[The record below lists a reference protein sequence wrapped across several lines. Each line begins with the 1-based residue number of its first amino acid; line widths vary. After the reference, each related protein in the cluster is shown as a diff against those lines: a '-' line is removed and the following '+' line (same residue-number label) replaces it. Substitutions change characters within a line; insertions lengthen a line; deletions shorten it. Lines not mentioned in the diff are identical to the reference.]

1 MRELDPSIKK
11 DSLWHRLIEPPDEL
25 LIEAGASGELLVA
38 RIRLLVT
45 GLLLLIPIIS
55 FWHNDN
61 RLEILVGF
69 GVTLSA
75 VLVSLVVYVMVARD
89 IRRQWIGFVTSALD
103 VTLVSGALTTFLIFG
118 APHTAVNSKVI
129 FEGYFIAI
137 GATTLRYDARVCIVA
152 GLLALCEYGAMVVY
166 AANRWDLNSP
176 VYAPFPYGEFDWN
189 TQVSRLILMITAS
202 VLSTVVVLRF
212 QRLRLLSTTDR
223 LTGLLNRGYLD
234 EQIVAEVSRAERY
247 SRPLAIAM
255 IDIDHFKRFNDRHG
269 HPAGD
274 LALQAIASAMR
285 RAFRLSD
292 VVARYGGEEFMV
304 ILPETGMDVA
314 VDKLE
319 SIRRIVSDTEIE
331 LPVHEGTARLT
342 ISAGLACLPS
352 DGCEVDKL
360 LRTADARLFE
370 AKRRGRNQLVCR

>member
-1 MRELDPSIKK
+1 MRELDPTIKQG
-11 DSLWHRLIEPPDEL
+11 SLWYRLIEPPDEL

-45 GLLLLIPIIS
+45 GLLLLIPIVS
-55 FWHNDN
+55 FWNSDS

-75 VLVSLVVYVMVARD
+75 VLVSLVVYVMVSRD
-89 IRRQWIGFVTSALD
+89 IRRKWLGFVTSALD
-103 VTLVSGALTTFLIFG
+103 VTLVSGALTAFLIFG
-118 APHTAVNSKVI
+118 APHTAVNSKVV

-137 GATTLRYDARVCIVA
+137 GATTLRYDARICIVA
-152 GLLALCEYGAMVVY
+152 GLLALCEYGAIVLY
-166 AANRWDLNSP
+166 ATTRWDLNSP
-176 VYAPFPYGEFDWN
+176 LYAPFPYGEFDWN
-189 TQVSRLILMITAS
+189 TQVSRLILMLTAT

-274 LALQAIASAMR
+274 AALQAIATAMR
-285 RAFRLSD
+285 RSFRLSD

-331 LPVHEGTARLT
+331 LPVQEGTARLT
-342 ISAGLACLPS
+342 ISAGLACLPA
-352 DGCEVDKL
+352 DGSEVDKL